1 MAQLNASLLK
11 ETPSL
16 PSTTSEEF
24 TVFVIFTGI
33 ILAIYICFSNGLVI
47 ASILRYSQ
55 LQGTKNIFIVAQS
68 VADFLVGGVIIPIRC
83 VQELLVREKGD
94 LCHALITTEL
104 YFTLISMF
112 TVFAICGCR
121 YIHAI
126 FPLRFGTL
134 VTRQRCLA
142 VIVLIWVYS
151 SLLSI
156 AAGIDKKNTMEDV
169 HNELQKSVFQPCFAY
184 MVIKRG
190 YIQLFAAHIILSYLT
205 SAALYCR
212 IFYVALKSRRQIIAQ
227 MSVVNHQAAVDFK
240 RESKISQKMALVLG
254 VFAACWFPRM
264 FAPHL
269 FSRAAWPRANVTRF
283 LLQAVAFSNSGHN
296 VWVYAFS
303 DKQFRKHMLSLLPR
317 K

>member
-47 ASILRYSQ
+47 ASVLRYRH

-94 LCHALITTEL
+94 LCHALIITDL
-104 YFTLISMF
+104 YFMLNSIF

-156 AAGIDKKNTMEDV
+156 AAGIDNKNAMEDV
-169 HNELQKSVFQPCFAY
+169 HNELQKSVFQPCFTY
-184 MVIKRG
+184 MVIKPG

-212 IFYVALKSRRQIIAQ
+212 IFYVALKARRQIIAQ

-264 FAPHL
+264 IVPSL
-269 FSRAAWPRANVTRF
+269 FSWTAWTHANKTRF
-283 LLQAVAFSNSGHN
+283 LLQALSFSNSGHN

-303 DKQFRKHMLSLLPR
+303 DKQLREHMLSLLRR